1 MIALMIF
8 KTIDDGVDRIIV
20 YMIHAYP
27 MLVIWVDPFWYSSLP
42 CAMFFRLSSPIVTV
56 SLRPWSTNIGL
67 QVLRCIELLVSLPLP
82 FLRVL
87 DAMNE
92 YQV

>member
-1 MIALMIF
+1 M
-8 KTIDDGVDRIIV
+8 TSDYERHGVDCIIV
-20 YMIHAYP
+20 YMIHAYL

-42 CAMFFRLSSPIVTV
+42 CAMFSRLSSPIVTV
-56 SLRPWSTNIGL
+56 SLTSIDPNLGL

-87 DAMNE
+87 GAMNE